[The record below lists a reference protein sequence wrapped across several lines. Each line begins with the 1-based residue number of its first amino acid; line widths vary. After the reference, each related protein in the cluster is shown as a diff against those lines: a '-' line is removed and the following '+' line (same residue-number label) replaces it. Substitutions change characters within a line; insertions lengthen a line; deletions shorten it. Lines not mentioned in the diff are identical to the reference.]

1 MDLLHCDGFVALRTF
16 DLGRSDQI
24 IALQTANSVFGS
36 AESRSRAAFVLSKS
50 LTEKLNHQAN
60 FMWKILLV
68 WIDRMERGEVSGI
81 CLAYESL
88 MRETL
93 AREGKI
99 NILFQADLRADPRL
113 KDAPIGTD
121 LARSD
126 RDRQVLKL
134 FLARVAIGRP
144 IVAPPGMAP
153 ALVKELR
160 TAFDLTM
167 KDPEFLADAKAQA
180 LTVDAI
186 TGDEIARTIDE
197 TYRSSPEI
205 VKRTADILRH
215 IRGTEKR

>member
-1 MDLLHCDGFVALRTF
+1 MKDLSSKQLVVGATGSGADTAIYPQFLSEL
-16 DLGRSDQI
+16 LGMKFKI
-24 IALQTANSVFGS
+24 IEGYTGS
-36 AESRSRAAFVLSKS
+36 KAIS
-50 LTEKLNHQAN
+50 LA
-60 FMWKILLV
+60 
-68 WIDRMERGEVSGI
+68 MERGEVSGI

-93 AREGKI
+93 AREDKI

-113 KDAPIGTD
+113 KDVPIGTD

-205 VKRTADILRH
+205 VKRTAEILRH